1 MNKELISLL
10 NEEKNLDKWVQE
22 LKTSYENIQEDPKFK
37 EFGYLTYNDIRLLT
51 QGEDINLIAI
61 RAPAGTSI
69 DIPDP
74 ENVHKVFIETNEN
87 MIKGEE
93 KYDKDLLDSLEK
105 KYQLFLE
112 SPNGEINVYLVL
124 SSNTNN
130 EKTNNFNLLN
140 EDKNLNSENF
150 NKNFSKAKNFNN

>member
-1 MNKELISLL
+1 MDDSLYKDHEAILNLEVNNIKKEINSLIT
-10 NEEKNLDKWVQE
+10 EEKFLDKCIQD
-22 LKTSYENIQEDPKFK
+22 LKSSYESIQDNANFK
-37 EFGYLTYNDIRLLT
+37 QNGYLTYNDVRLLT
-51 QGEDINLIAI
+51 QGEDLNLIAI

-74 ENVHKVFIETNEN
+74 ENVHKVFTQTNDN
-87 MIKGEE
+87 MRKGIE

-124 SSNTNN
+124 SSEN
-130 EKTNNFNLLN
+130 EEIKYVLN
-140 EDKNLNSENF
+140 EEKKF
-150 NKNFSKAKNFNN
+150 